1 MTICQ
6 TDCCA
11 RVCQSSFVS
20 AHLRDMKQVEASRSF
35 LHGWTRLD
43 SCVSHPIIV
52 ESRHPVAGASLN
64 IGGRSVGG
72 FYTAAETVP
81 QLGCPESDSADP
93 PAWIA
98 R

>member
-1 MTICQ
+1 MAICQ

-11 RVCQSSFVS
+11 RVCQSSSVS

-43 SCVSHPIIV
+43 SCVSDPIIV
-52 ESRHPVAGASLN
+52 ESRHPVAGASLD
-64 IGGRSVGG
+64 IGGRSVGD
-72 FYTAAETVP
+72 FTLRP
-81 QLGCPESDSADP
+81 KPSRSLGARKATLPT